1 METNLMRAD
10 HGKKHTGNY
19 CALVRV
25 STDKQDVENQVFA
38 IEQYLNGGDHHVEW
52 FKEEAVSGKTEWAKR
67 PVLNDAIKYCRKT
80 KATLIIYSLSRLGRR
95 RGDVLNFF
103 DDVIAKGKI
112 KIIVVDYPMLDE
124 TTIGFMAVMNQHE
137 RELISSRTK
146 LSLDRIQS
154 NLKKDGFHIT
164 KSGSKII
171 KLGTGMSKKVQKK
184 GAMGN
189 KIKANERADNLLP
202 NIERGMT
209 MGLSYREIAMDFN
222 KRGYETARGGEWHA
236 STIRNMYMRTKDKER
251 ELKVLG
257 NGKPIDKNKN
267 LPK

>member
-10 HGKKHTGNY
+10 HGKKHTGKY

-112 KIIVVDYPMLDE
+112 KIIVVDYPMVDE

-209 MGLSYREIAMDFN
+209 MGWSYREIAMDFN